1 MQFKSLRQMIHDAF
15 MTDVKAIDIKALYE
29 EGGIQFTAK
38 GADGKIMDH
47 VQKGYVQ
54 HALAL
59 QREQDPLSWAWNMFA
74 YSPVG
79 TAGSRERNILSSHAL
94 VSFASK
100 HPDCPVPVAKI
111 GMLARIAMHDIS
123 VEDVTGHRKR
133 RKYEDLGRL
142 FGISGELWQKEWH
155 GHYVY
160 FRGLFQALPA
170 KSLPGLGGVIPSH
183 VISDE
188 WQG

>member
-1 MQFKSLRQMIHDAF
+1 MQFLSVRQMIHDAF

-29 EGGIQFTAK
+29 EGGVQFTAK

-54 HALAL
+54 HALAI
-59 QREQDPLSWAWNMFA
+59 QRDNDPLSWAWNMFA
-74 YSPVG
+74 YAPVG
-79 TAGSRERNILSSHAL
+79 TAGSRERNILTSHAL
-94 VSFASK
+94 VSFAGK
-100 HPDCPVPVAKI
+100 HPDCRIPPAKV
-111 GMLARIAMHDIS
+111 GMLARIAMHDIA

-133 RKYEDLGRL
+133 RKYADLGRL
-142 FGISGELWQKEWH
+142 FGVGEEIWLSSWH

-160 FRGLFQALPA
+160 FRGLFQALPG
-170 KSLPGLGGVIPSH
+170 KSLPGLSGVMSRY

-188 WQG
+188 WQK